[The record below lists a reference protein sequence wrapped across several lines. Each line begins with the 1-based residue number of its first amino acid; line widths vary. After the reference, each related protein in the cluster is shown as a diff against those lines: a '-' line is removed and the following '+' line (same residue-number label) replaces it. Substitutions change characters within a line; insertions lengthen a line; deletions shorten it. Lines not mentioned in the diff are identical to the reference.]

1 MLTIS
6 NPLSAGQARSYHQK
20 EFTAKE
26 QTYWSQRGVVAGEWQ
41 GRLAAQLGLA
51 RTVSA
56 EDFAKL
62 SQGQHPQ
69 TGDQVVRQRASYEY
83 QEAAGNNLKMMGH
96 RAGWDATCSAPRSVS
111 LTPLV
116 GTDRRVREAHRESV
130 GVALDPFEHRS
141 QQFATAVYQS
151 ELTNRVRQLGYEI
164 TTGRSGAP
172 ETKGYTAGYLDIS
185 SPRSQQIREY
195 LECTDRSGREAAETA
210 AHSAR
215 DHKEI
220 HSPREVIAAHRKLA
234 AKFGYQAQPVVRAA
248 RERSQLE
255 DKPVNSFDRVRES
268 LTFSR
273 AKNFERE
280 AVVDERALIRDSLS
294 RGIGVITHAQVRAN
308 LDARV
313 ASGEFQIVGRS
324 HIPDRPFTPA
334 KTIEAEP
341 EIVRRMQGG
350 QNQIEQVLSHPR
362 AMAVASVTGKK
373 QHPIRCRGPK
383 SFCPPFF
390 PTQPAPI
397 TWRFPSVS
405 GVCDE
410 RRTAAPLTAPRR

>member
-1 MLTIS
+1 
-6 NPLSAGQARSYHQK
+6 
-20 EFTAKE
+20 
-26 QTYWSQRGVVAGEWQ
+26 
-41 GRLAAQLGLA
+41 
-51 RTVSA
+51 
-56 EDFAKL
+56 
-62 SQGQHPQ
+62 
-69 TGDQVVRQRASYEY
+69 
-83 QEAAGNNLKMMGH
+83 
-96 RAGWDATCSAPRSVS
+96 
-111 LTPLV
+111 
-116 GTDRRVREAHRESV
+116 
-130 GVALDPFEHRS
+130 
-141 QQFATAVYQS
+141 
-151 ELTNRVRQLGYEI
+151 
-164 TTGRSGAP
+164 
-172 ETKGYTAGYLDIS
+172 
-185 SPRSQQIREY
+185 
-195 LECTDRSGREAAETA
+195 
-210 AHSAR
+210 
-215 DHKEI
+215 
-220 HSPREVIAAHRKLA
+220 
-234 AKFGYQAQPVVRAA
+234 
-248 RERSQLE
+248 
-255 DKPVNSFDRVRES
+255 
-268 LTFSR
+268 
-273 AKNFERE
+273 
-280 AVVDERALIRDSLS
+280 VDERALIRDSLS